1 MSLQRCSG
9 TTGFPLRISKNLFTT
24 WDGGF
29 DPSDPAITR
38 QLVVPTDFSVSW
50 APGSTV
56 NISVDSANAQF
67 KIQGLDNIAYGT
79 ELIYGS
85 ARYSCQ
91 PILSVVKA
99 QHKNLVPISV
109 SATQEIIMTFLI
121 KNKESNPSSPDVI
134 LLCRPVILVEDPDI
148 GTPFWKA
155 VNSAALNTN
164 TVRVDNYNGAENFTY
179 ADRQTLMP
187 MITYETCIPTRLI
200 GGSSA
205 SNPMEGSTKIRVHVV
220 TQALSIP
227 SDTSGTGNCT
237 RVSRFVMPITTPPTG
252 LKDLF
257 NRNDYTNIQFADGS
271 AATNYPQI
279 PSTLSDS
286 LSLYLPSSP
295 EISSW
300 ESPTGAGSVLQ
311 TLQYLVPE
319 SFLGKSLS
327 EISEISTIPKSRS
340 TNKAY
345 KCYSIDPTTD
355 IVGDNILIDPTTGE
369 SLQTTTNKV
378 NLMRS
383 GGDPALAAALAGQ
396 AVQKTGVLPGD
407 IEEAV
412 LIGFSTLMA
421 VGLLG
426 QLMYSIRFFMNDN
439 SSEGLN
445 QLVWFAIYLLIV
457 VGLSLIFAVAA
468 KKIGNTKAK

>member
-9 TTGFPLRISKNLFTT
+9 TSGFPLRISKNLFTT

-38 QLVVPTDFSVSW
+38 QLVIPTDFSVSW
-50 APGSTV
+50 APESTV
-56 NISVDSANAQF
+56 NISVNHENAQF

-79 ELIYGS
+79 ELVYGS

-91 PILSVVKA
+91 PILSVVRA

-134 LLCRPVILVEDPDI
+134 LLCRPVILVGDTDI

-155 VNSAALNTN
+155 VNSAALNNNSAQVT
-164 TVRVDNYNGAENFTY
+164 NYNGAENFTY

-187 MITYETCIPTRLI
+187 MITYETCMPTRLI
-200 GGSSA
+200 GGSSGA
-205 SNPMEGSTKIRVHVV
+205 NPTEGSIKIRVHVV

-237 RVSRFVMPITTPPTG
+237 RVSKFVMPITTPASG
-252 LKDLF
+252 LKDIF

-271 AATNYPQI
+271 ATNYPPI
-279 PSTLSDS
+279 PGILSDS

-295 EISSW
+295 EITSW
-300 ESPTGAGSVLQ
+300 QSPTGAGSVLQ
-311 TLQYLVPE
+311 TLEYLVPD

-327 EISEISTIPKSRS
+327 EISEISTIPK
-340 TNKAY
+340 
-345 KCYSIDPTTD
+345 
-355 IVGDNILIDPTTGE
+355 
-369 SLQTTTNKV
+369 
-378 NLMRS
+378 
-383 GGDPALAAALAGQ
+383 
-396 AVQKTGVLPGD
+396 
-407 IEEAV
+407 
-412 LIGFSTLMA
+412 
-421 VGLLG
+421 
-426 QLMYSIRFFMNDN
+426 
-439 SSEGLN
+439 
-445 QLVWFAIYLLIV
+445 
-457 VGLSLIFAVAA
+457 
-468 KKIGNTKAK
+468 